1 MTPGEY
7 IPRFLTTVYTKLWPK
22 NIQLSCITAITSKI
36 DISNNREYV
45 LDWYIHEI
53 REILVCVVKYYV
65 EETAHAQL
73 CNHQYELYLKLSP
86 DPRAY
91 NMRIR

>member
-1 MTPGEY
+1 MGFFFHMNIYLHIMLVTVSYGISLIIFYYRLLTLTPGEY

-45 LDWYIHEI
+45 LD
-53 REILVCVVKYYV
+53 
-65 EETAHAQL
+65 
-73 CNHQYELYLKLSP
+73 
-86 DPRAY
+86 
-91 NMRIR
+91 